1 MDDQLLFELM
11 NAAATLP
18 IHGIIPSG
26 HLHWHVHYV
35 HQTQIDSFLYFWLL
49 HEAGIRRC

>member
-18 IHGIIPSG
+18 IYGIIASG
-26 HLHWHVHYV
+26 HLHWHVHYGLW
-35 HQTQIDSFLYFWLL
+35 TQIDSLLYSWLS
-49 HEAGIRRC
+49 E